1 MFRSV
6 TPYLYLLLPA
16 LLIGIF
22 FLYPLLMASHIS
34 LLDYSHDLYHP
45 NFVGLGN
52 YLSLLH
58 MPAFWNAIIN
68 TVVLLIGIVPVMVT
82 FPLLLS
88 LLVNGEFPGV
98 QTFRV
103 LLYMPVIV
111 SMVVAGLTWR
121 WLLADDGLLNGLLA
135 AFHLPKVAWLTD
147 PDIVLYSIMLV
158 IIWKGAAYYMMMYL
172 AHLQN
177 VSQDLYEAAI
187 LDGADN
193 WKKHWH
199 VTLPH
204 LRPTMIMV
212 AIISTIGT
220 WKIFTEIYV
229 MTRGGPAGGSKTLVY
244 FLYERAFENLDLG
257 IASAA
262 GLILMGILI
271 VFSIME
277 MVVSGKAESIAFKPK
292 KTKLKVAHVAPLK
305 DLAVSP
311 D

>member
-1 MFRSV
+1 MFRRS

-16 LLIGIF
+16 LLLGIF

-34 LLDYSHDLYHP
+34 LLDYSHDLYNP
-45 NFVGLGN
+45 NFVGFGN
-52 YLSLLH
+52 YLTLFH
-58 MPAFWNAIIN
+58 MPAFWTAIIN
-68 TVVLLIGIVPVMVT
+68 TVVLLLGIVPVMIV

-88 LLVNGEFPGV
+88 LLVNGEFKGV
-98 QTFRV
+98 QAFRV

-121 WLLADDGLLNGLLA
+121 WLLADDGLLNGFLA
-135 AFHLPKVAWLTD
+135 LFHLPKVAWLTD

-193 WKKHWH
+193 WKKHWY

-271 VFSIME
+271 VFSLIE
-277 MVVSGKAESIAFKPK
+277 MWVSGKAESLRSGK
-292 KTKLKVAHVAPLK
+292 KHKVAVNHAAPLK
-305 DLAVSP
+305 DLAVVP

>member
-1 MFRSV
+1 M
-6 TPYLYLLLPA
+6 
-16 LLIGIF
+16 
-22 FLYPLLMASHIS
+22 
-34 LLDYSHDLYHP
+34 
-45 NFVGLGN
+45 
-52 YLSLLH
+52 
-58 MPAFWNAIIN
+58 
-68 TVVLLIGIVPVMVT
+68 IV

-88 LLVNGEFPGV
+88 LLVNGEFRGV
-98 QTFRV
+98 QVFRV

-121 WLLADDGLLNGLLA
+121 WLLADDGLLNGFLA
-135 AFHLPKVAWLTD
+135 LFHLPKVAWLTD

-177 VSQDLYEAAI
+177 VSQELYEAAI

-193 WKKHWH
+193 WKKHWY

-271 VFSIME
+271 VFSLIE
-277 MVVSGKAESIAFKPK
+277 MWVSGKAESLRPMK
-292 KTKLKVAHVAPLK
+292 KQKNAVGHHTAPLK
-305 DLAVSP
+305 DLV
-311 D
+311 